1 LGSKPLYNS
10 EPTAYFGG
18 FRLPLEGG
26 RAKYIHLLEDNDV
39 KRWYNNVARGS
50 TVTADVYLRRLGSF
64 CAESKV
70 TPVVL
75 ATTAPTKL
83 DNLLM
88 DYVFAKEKQYA
99 GSYVESTVKAVK
111 SWLAYNGVELKRKI
125 KIRGANDTPSLR
137 DERVPTK
144 DELHHVLLSA
154 SKQARVASILVAHGG
169 LRLES
174 IGDYKGQ
181 DGLTIRD
188 LPELKVGHSEVMFE
202 TVPSMIVVRPSL
214 SKARHRYFTFLTEEA
229 CGYLKD
235 YLEERSRNGEKLD
248 ADSAI
253 VRPKVAQKPFIRSIN
268 IGDMMRSA
276 IRAAGYPWRPYV
288 LRSYFDTQLML
299 AESKGLVLR
308 DYRMF
313 WMGHKGDIEN
323 RYTTNKHRLPESV
336 IEDMREAYKRS
347 QQFLQTTRGE
357 VGEDKIKEA
366 FKKQL
371 LAVVGFTQEEIA
383 KQELVGMTDEEFNS
397 LVRRRLLGTSQTNG
411 SRQKVVTVNEMEQY
425 LAEGWE
431 YVASISS
438 DKAIVKILS

>member
-1 LGSKPLYNS
+1 MR
-10 EPTAYFGG
+10 FGG

-26 RAKYIHLLEDNDV
+26 RAKYIHLLDDNDV

-64 CAESKV
+64 CAESNV
-70 TPVVL
+70 TPAVL

-83 DNLLM
+83 TDLLM
-88 DYVFAKEKQYA
+88 DYVSAKEKQQHA

-111 SWLAYNGVELKRKI
+111 SWLAHNGVELKRKI

-181 DGLTIRD
+181 DGLTTRD
-188 LPELKVGHSEVMFE
+188 LPELKINHGEVTFE
-202 TVPSMIVVRPSL
+202 TVPSMVVVRPSL
-214 SKARHRYFTFLTEEA
+214 SKARHQYFTFLTEEA
-229 CGYLKD
+229 CGYIKD
-235 YLEERSRNGEKLD
+235 YLEERSRNGEKLN

-276 IRAAGYPWRPYV
+276 IRAAGYRWRPYV

-299 AESKGLVLR
+299 AESKGLVMR

-323 RYTTNKHRLPESV
+323 RYTTNKRRLPDSV
-336 IEDMREAYKRS
+336 IEDMREKYKRS
-347 QQFLQTTRGE
+347 QQFLQTTKGE
-357 VGEDKIKEA
+357 AGEEKIKDA

-371 LAVVGFTQEEIA
+371 LAVAGFTEEEIA
-383 KQELVGMTDEEFNS
+383 KQDLAGMTDQEFNN
-397 LVRRRLLGTSQTNG
+397 LVRRRLLGATNG
-411 SRQKVVTVNEMEQY
+411 SKQRVVTVGEMERY

-431 YVASISS
+431 YVASIPN
-438 DKAIVKILS
+438 DRAIVKMPV

>member
-1 LGSKPLYNS
+1 V
-10 EPTAYFGG
+10 E
-18 FRLPLEGG
+18 G
-26 RAKYIHLLEDNDV
+26 RAKYVHLLENHDV
-39 KRWYNNVARGS
+39 ERWYHNIARGS
-50 TVTADVYLRRLGSF
+50 PVTADVYLRRLGSF
-64 CAESKV
+64 CAERNV
-70 TPVVL
+70 TPAVL
-75 ATTAPTKL
+75 ANTAPIKL
-83 DNLLM
+83 GNLLM
-88 DYVFAKEKQYA
+88 DYVSAKEKQYA

-111 SWLAYNGVELKRKI
+111 SWLAHNGVELKRKI

-154 SKQARVASILVAHGG
+154 SKQARVASILVAHAG

-188 LPELKVGHSEVMFE
+188 LPELKVDHSEVTFA
-202 TVPSMIVVRPSL
+202 TVPSMVVVRPSL
-214 SKARHRYFTFLTEEA
+214 SKARHQYFTFLTEEA

-323 RYTTNKHRLPESV
+323 RYTTNKHRLPDSV

-347 QQFLQTTRGE
+347 QDYLQTTKSELGE
-357 VGEDKIKEA
+357 EKIKQA

-371 LAVVGFTQEEIA
+371 LAVAGF
-383 KQELVGMTDEEFNS
+383 DEEEVAKYDLASMSDDELHS
-397 LVRRRLLGTSQTNG
+397 LVRQRLLGVMANNG
-411 SRQKVVTVNEMEQY
+411 NRQRVIPLAHVEKY
-425 LAEGWE
+425 LGEGWE
-431 YVASISS
+431 YVTALPNER
-438 DKAIVKILS
+438 AVVKMPF

>member
-10 EPTAYFGG
+10 PQQCVFGG

-70 TPVVL
+70 TPAVL

-88 DYVFAKEKQYA
+88 DYVSAKEKEEYA

-181 DGLTIRD
+181 DGLTVRD
-188 LPELKVGHSEVMFE
+188 LPELKVDHSEVMFE
-202 TVPSMIVVRPSL
+202 TVPSMVVVRPSL
-214 SKARHRYFTFLTEEA
+214 SKARHQYFTFLTEEA
-229 CGYLKD
+229 CGYIKD
-235 YLEERSRNGEKLD
+235 YLEERIRNGEKLD
-248 ADSAI
+248 ANSAI

-299 AESKGLVLR
+299 AESKGLVVR
-308 DYRMF
+308 DYRTF

-323 RYTTNKHRLPESV
+323 RYTTNKRRLPEDV
-336 IEDMREAYKRS
+336 IESMREAYKRS
-347 QQFLQTTRGE
+347 QQFLQTTRTE
-357 VGEDKIKEA
+357 VGEEKIKDA

-371 LAVVGFTQEEIA
+371 LAVAGFTEEEIA
-383 KQELVGMTDEEFNS
+383 KQDLAGITDQEFNN
-397 LVRRRLLGTSQTNG
+397 LVRRRLLGATNG
-411 SRQKVVTVNEMEQY
+411 SKQRVVTVGEMERY

-431 YVASISS
+431 YVASIPN
-438 DKAIVKILS
+438 DRAIVKMPV